1 MPQLIKSTEGVRK
14 HDVVMVHQTLVNKQ
28 TKEPYVWRWFGLVI
42 HPELTWK
49 HLAVVRVGADTKEGA
64 RPLSVNRDDIQVFL
78 LDESEWPD
86 GLHVFTMIRA
96 LEGDIDIT

>member
-28 TKEPYVWRWFGLVI
+28 TKEPYVWRWFGLVVD
-42 HPELTWK
+42 PVLSWK
-49 HLAVVRVGADTKEGA
+49 HLTVMRVGADTKEAA
-64 RPLSVNRDDIQVFL
+64 RVLSVNRDDTQVFL

-86 GLHVFTMIRA
+86 GLHVFTMVRA